1 MKKLI
6 SLLFLLVMA
15 GSSFAQSAEQ
25 VVSGY
30 LNAVGGVD
38 KLKAIQSVKATGTF
52 QQGGMNI
59 PFVMFQKRPNKQLIE
74 VTFQGMTQKLCYD
87 GTMGWLINPFQGRT
101 TAEKM
106 DADQEK
112 QQKFQ
117 ADIDGP
123 FINSKEKGFLIE
135 YVGEEDLEGSPVYR
149 IKVTSKEGDLR
160 EYYFDK
166 DSYLMVKEKDFI
178 KNQDGSTSD
187 SETNYSD
194 YKETA
199 GILMP
204 FTIENVSEYQ
214 GQRYSSFLKMETME
228 HNIAID
234 DAMFKMPETAP
245 AGNK

>member
-1 MKKLI
+1 
-6 SLLFLLVMA
+6 MA